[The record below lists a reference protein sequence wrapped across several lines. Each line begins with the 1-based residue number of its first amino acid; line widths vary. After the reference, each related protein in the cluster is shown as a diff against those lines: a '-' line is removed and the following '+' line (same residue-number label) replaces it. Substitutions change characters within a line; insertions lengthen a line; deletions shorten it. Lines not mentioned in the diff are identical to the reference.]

1 VTRVTG
7 RWRRAA
13 VLCVALSA
21 GAGFAAPAQD
31 WRATALASF
40 DDAWKTINE
49 SFYDPTFGG
58 VDWEGVRKE
67 LRPRVVS
74 AASMDDARD
83 VIREMLTRLRKSHF
97 QLLAPSRTNTVSGPA
112 LVAAEIH
119 VLNGDIVI
127 TRVTG
132 AEARKAGLVP
142 GLRLLA
148 VDGNSTS
155 EALRNA
161 AGADVRSRALDGWR
175 EVMRELY
182 GPDGSAAV
190 LSVKD
195 AAGKE
200 SQLTVPRSRPPG
212 EVIAFGNLPPF
223 ASEFEER
230 TVSTPGGKRV
240 GYIAFNIWMPALGER
255 IDAAVDRFRQYDGIV
270 IDLRGNPG
278 GLAGMISGVSGH
290 FIDEPVQLGT
300 MRSRQAPAPLSFKVN
315 PRIVT
320 SDGRRVDVFKG
331 RVAILVDELT
341 GSTSEVFAGAMQSLG
356 RARVF
361 GRQTMG
367 QALPALTRQLPS
379 GDVLMYAIGDFTTST
394 GRSLEGAGVVPDEP
408 VTLTVEALT
417 RGGDPD
423 LEKAV
428 EWLVPRLSL
437 PRSGL
442 VAMLPAPASRFP
454 SAPGSADWIQD

>member
-1 VTRVTG
+1 MTRVTG

-13 VLCVALSA
+13 LLCVALFA
-21 GAGFAAPAQD
+21 GAGLDAAAQD
-31 WRATALASF
+31 WRAIALASF
-40 DDAWKTINE
+40 DDAWQTINE

-58 VDWEGVRKE
+58 VDWDGVRKE

-74 AASMDDARD
+74 ATSMNDARD
-83 VIREMLTRLRKSHF
+83 VMREMLARLGKSHF
-97 QLLAPSRTNTVSGPA
+97 QLLAPSRTNTVTGPA
-112 LVAAEIH
+112 LVPAEIH
-119 VLNGDIVI
+119 VLNGEIVI

-132 AEARKAGLVP
+132 AEASKAGLVP
-142 GLRLLA
+142 GLRLLS
-148 VDGNSTS
+148 VDGHLT
-155 EALRNA
+155 ADAVRNA
-161 AGADVRSRALDGWR
+161 AGADARSRALDAWR
-175 EVMRELY
+175 EVRRGLH
-182 GPDGSAAV
+182 GPYGSAAT
-190 LSVKD
+190 LLVKD
-195 AAGKE
+195 QSGKE
-200 SQLTVPRSRPPG
+200 SELKVPRSRPPG
-212 EVIAFGNLPPF
+212 EVITFGNLPPF
-223 ASEFEER
+223 AAEFEER
-230 TVSTPGGKRV
+230 TVSAPGGKRV
-240 GYIAFNIWMPALGER
+240 GYIAFNIWLPALGER
-255 IDAAVDRFRQYDGIV
+255 IAAAVDRFRQYDGIV

-278 GLAGMISGVSGH
+278 GLAAMISGVSGH

-300 MRSRQAPAPLSFKVN
+300 MRTRQTPAPLSFKVN

-320 SDGRRVDVFKG
+320 SDGRRVEVFKG

-356 RARVF
+356 RARIF

-367 QALPALTRQLPS
+367 QALPALTKQLPS
-379 GDVLMYAIGDFTTST
+379 GDVLMYAIGDFTTAT

-408 VTLTVEALT
+408 VTLTVEALA

-437 PRSGL
+437 PRFGL

>member
-1 VTRVTG
+1 MTHVTD
-7 RWRRAA
+7 RWRAA
-13 VLCVALSA
+13 LLCVALSA

-40 DDAWKTINE
+40 DDAWQTINE

-58 VDWEGVRKE
+58 VDWDGVKKE
-67 LRPRVVS
+67 LRPRVAA
-74 AASMDDARD
+74 AASMNEARD
-83 VIREMLTRLRKSHF
+83 VIREMLARIGKSHF
-97 QLLAPSRTNTVSGPA
+97 QLLGPSRANAASGPA
-112 LVAAEIH
+112 IVPAEIRI
-119 VLNGDIVI
+119 LNGEVVI
-127 TRVTG
+127 TRLTG
-132 AEARKAGLVP
+132 AAATEARLAPGQRLV
-142 GLRLLA
+142 A
-148 VDGNSTS
+148 VDGGPTID
-155 EALRNA
+155 AVRNA
-161 AGADVRSRALDGWR
+161 TGADARSRDLDAWR
-175 EVMRELY
+175 EVMRDLH

-190 LSVKD
+190 LTVRD
-195 AAGKE
+195 ASGKE
-200 SQLTVPRSRPPG
+200 SELKVPRSFPAG
-212 EVIAFGNLPPF
+212 EVITFGNLPPF

-240 GYIAFNIWMPALGER
+240 GYIGFNIWMPALGER
-255 IDAAVDRFRQYDGIV
+255 IAAAVDRFRQYDGIV

-278 GLAGMISGVSGH
+278 GLAAMISGVAGH
-290 FIDEPVQLGT
+290 FIGEPVQLGT
-300 MRSRQAPAPLSFKVN
+300 MRTRQTPTPLSFKVN
-315 PRIVT
+315 PRVVT
-320 SDGRRVDVFKG
+320 GDGRRVEVFRG

-341 GSTSEVFAGAMQSLG
+341 GSTSEVFAGALQNLG

-394 GRSLEGAGVVPDEP
+394 GQSLEGAGVVPDEP
-408 VTLTVEALT
+408 VTLTVEALA

-428 EWLVPRLSL
+428 EWLVPRMSL

-442 VAMLPAPASRFP
+442 VVMLPPPASRFP
-454 SAPGSADWIQD
+454 SAPGSADRIQD

>member
-1 VTRVTG
+1 MTRVTG
-7 RWRRAA
+7 RWRHAA
-13 VLCVALSA
+13 VLCLALSA
-21 GAGFAAPAQD
+21 GAGFATPAQD
-31 WRATALASF
+31 WRAIALASF
-40 DDAWKTINE
+40 DDAWQTIND

-67 LRPRVVS
+67 LRPRVAS
-74 AASMDDARD
+74 SASMDDARD
-83 VIREMLTRLRKSHF
+83 VIREMLARLRKSHF

-119 VLNGDIVI
+119 VLNGEIVI

-132 AEARKAGLVP
+132 AEATKAGLAP
-142 GLRLLA
+142 GLRLTS
-148 VDGNSTS
+148 VDGRLT
-155 EALRNA
+155 ADVVRNA
-161 AGADVRSRALDGWR
+161 AGADVRSRALDAWR
-175 EVMRELY
+175 QVMRDLY
-182 GPDGSAAV
+182 GPDGSAAMLAV
-190 LSVKD
+190 RD
-195 AAGKE
+195 ASGKE
-200 SQLTVPRSRPPG
+200 SQLTVPRTRPRG

-223 ASEFEER
+223 VSGFEER
-230 TVSTPGGKRV
+230 TIAAPGGRRV
-240 GYIAFNIWMPALGER
+240 GYIAFNIWMPALG
-255 IDAAVDRFRQYDGIV
+255 DLFTAAVDRFRQYDGIV

-278 GLAGMISGVSGH
+278 GLAAMISGVSGH

-300 MRSRQAPAPLSFKVN
+300 MRTRQAPAPLSFKVN
-315 PRIVT
+315 PRVVT
-320 SDGRRVDVFKG
+320 MDGRRVDVFRG

-361 GRQTMG
+361 GRQSMG

-379 GDVLMYAIGDFTTST
+379 GDVLMYAIGDFTTAT

-408 VTLTVEALT
+408 VTLTVDALA

-423 LEKAV
+423 LERAV
-428 EWLVPRLSL
+428 EWLIPRLSL

-442 VAMLPAPASRFP
+442 VVMLPAPASRFP
-454 SAPGSADWIQD
+454 SAPGSAEWIQD